1 MKSHFAAIKLMAEEG
16 NNKIVEIPTVAEGF
30 HSRKDFDVEIEMPFL
45 LQMQLNCLLKHD

>member
-30 HSRKDFDVEIEMPFL
+30 HSRKDFDVEIDAISASNAAKLFV
-45 LQMQLNCLLKHD
+45 KA